1 MKMTICFTSKKIII
15 NKGFAEKAT
24 VYGSEEYRE
33 LLKTVEIWRNLC
45 YNGCNDYNAIFIAI
59 FEVNYGCQL

>member
-1 MKMTICFTSKKIII
+1 MKQLNKEKNMKMAICFTSKKIII

-33 LLKTVEIWRNLC
+33 LLKAVKNFEK
-45 YNGCNDYNAIFIAI
+45 
-59 FEVNYGCQL
+59 FEVVVK

>member
-33 LLKTVEIWRNLC
+33 LLKAVEI
-45 YNGCNDYNAIFIAI
+45 FEK
-59 FEVNYGCQL
+59 FEVVVK